1 METTILF
8 HPITSEGD
16 EALLKNP
23 DRGFRME
30 TWCNV
35 GNRKDDKQR
44 EHEDPADMLREQA
57 AFYAPESPQLA
68 QVYFYLTNYKTV
80 PVIPEVGMNRIQPVS
95 YTHLTLP
102 TN

>member
-57 AFYAPESPQLA
+57 AFMRRNPPSWLRSI
-68 QVYFYLTNYKTV
+68 F
-80 PVIPEVGMNRIQPVS
+80 I
-95 YTHLTLP
+95 
-102 TN
+102 